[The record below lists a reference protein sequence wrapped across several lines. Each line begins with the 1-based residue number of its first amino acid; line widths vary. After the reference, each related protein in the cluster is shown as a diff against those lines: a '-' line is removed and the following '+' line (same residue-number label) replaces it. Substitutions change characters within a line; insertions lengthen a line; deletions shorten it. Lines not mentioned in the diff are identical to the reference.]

1 MRWRGISTQP
11 KRKGGTIW
19 TAIKISHSEWICFD
33 SLCASYYQGHS
44 AILGGRQRAGCRCY
58 STAIIQSKDMFEP
71 RSIVYFFFIRLS
83 ISFGD
88 NKLIISLCCQ
98 SAAGKR
104 EVDKVRMYMSVGFFF
119 YFIRLI
125 PLKWKFIH
133 IWFMLRLRE
142 HFWTQFYGARAL
154 LLYAIFELI
163 TATEYCIIHIEDN
176 RNIILFI
183 FIYITLHS
191 SFDTCIYTEWNFI
204 FNWPFAFATFTCI
217 QYLSA

>member
-44 AILGGRQRAGCRCY
+44 AILGGRQRAGSRCY

-71 RSIVYFFFIRLS
+71 RSFV
-83 ISFGD
+83 
-88 NKLIISLCCQ
+88 
-98 SAAGKR
+98 
-104 EVDKVRMYMSVGFFF
+104 FFF
-119 YFIRLI
+119 YSSFNFIWRQQIDNFAMLPIYCRQKGSRQSQDVYECWVFFYFVRLI

-154 LLYAIFELI
+154 LLNAIFR
-163 TATEYCIIHIEDN
+163 TDN
-176 RNIILFI
+176 RHRIL
-183 FIYITLHS
+183 Y
-191 SFDTCIYTEWNFI
+191 YT
-204 FNWPFAFATFTCI
+204 
-217 QYLSA
+217 YRR